1 MISLP
6 PLYAIADAAFG
17 DPVEL
22 ARQLFDGGARLV
34 QVRNKTAGAGKLLR
48 QVEAILQLAPKDC
61 RVIVNDSVD
70 VALLSGAAGV
80 HLGQGDL
87 PAAMARK
94 ILPPNSIIGV
104 STHNLEQALLYQ
116 SEPVDYI
123 AAGPVFQT
131 STKANAE
138 PTIGLEGLREIC
150 ASVKRPVVAI
160 GGITRQNA
168 SAVFECGTTSVAV
181 ISDLLKF
188 QDVTRQTAEW
198 LRYNSNVCQSPWTS
212 TS

>member
-6 PLYAIADAAFG
+6 PLYAVADAAFG

-34 QVRNKTAGAGKLLR
+34 QVRNKLAGAGALLR
-48 QVEAILQLAPKDC
+48 QVEATLQIAPKGC

-80 HLGQGDL
+80 HLGQADL
-87 PAAMARK
+87 PAAKARSL
-94 ILPPNSIIGV
+94 LPPNSIIGV
-104 STHNLEQALLYQ
+104 STHSLAQALRCQ
-116 SEPVDYI
+116 TEPVDYI

-131 STKANAE
+131 STKSDAE
-138 PTIGLEGLREIC
+138 PTIGLDGLREIC
-150 ASVKRPVVAI
+150 ASVKLPVVAI

-168 SAVFECGTTSVAV
+168 RAVLECGVSSVAV
-181 ISDLLKF
+181 ISDLLRF
-188 QDVTRQTAEW
+188 EDVTHRTEEW
-198 LRYNSNVCQSPWTS
+198 LRYNSNLCQSPWTS

>member
-6 PLYAIADAAFG
+6 PLYAVADAAFG

-34 QVRNKTAGAGKLLR
+34 QVRNKLAGAGALLR
-48 QVEAILQLAPKDC
+48 QVEATLQIVPKGC

-80 HLGQGDL
+80 HLGQADL
-87 PAAMARK
+87 PAAKARSL
-94 ILPPNSIIGV
+94 LPPNSIIGV
-104 STHNLEQALLYQ
+104 STHSLAQALRCQ
-116 SEPVDYI
+116 TEPVDYI

-131 STKANAE
+131 STKSDAE
-138 PTIGLEGLREIC
+138 PTIGLDGLREIC
-150 ASVKRPVVAI
+150 ASVKLPVVAI

-168 SAVFECGTTSVAV
+168 RAVLDCGVSSVAV
-181 ISDLLKF
+181 ISDLLRF
-188 QDVTRQTAEW
+188 EDVTHRTEEW
-198 LRYNSNVCQSPWTS
+198 LRYNSNLCQSPWTS

>member
-17 DPVEL
+17 DPVLL

-34 QVRNKTAGAGKLLR
+34 QVRNKIADAGELLR
-48 QVEAILQLAPKDC
+48 QVQAILELAPKDC
-61 RVIVNDSVD
+61 QVIVNDSVD
-70 VALLSGAAGV
+70 VALLAGATGV
-80 HLGQGDL
+80 HLGQSDL
-87 PAAMARK
+87 PAAKARM

-104 STHNLEQALLYQ
+104 STHNLDQALQ
-116 SEPVDYI
+116 CQTQPVDYI

-131 STKANAE
+131 STKTDAE
-138 PTIGLEGLREIC
+138 PTIGLDGLREIC
-150 ASVKRPVVAI
+150 TRVKMPVVAI
-160 GGITRQNA
+160 GGITLQNA
-168 SAVFECGTTSVAV
+168 SGVFECGVSSAAV

-188 QDVTRQTAEW
+188 EDVARRTADW
-198 LRYNSNVCQSPWTS
+198 LRYNSKVCQSPWTS

>member
-1 MISLP
+1 MIALP

-34 QVRNKTAGAGKLLR
+34 QVRNKTAGAGELLR
-48 QVEAILQLAPKDC
+48 QVQAILELAPKDC
-61 RVIVNDSVD
+61 SVIVNDYVD

-80 HLGQGDL
+80 HLGQRDL
-87 PAAMARK
+87 SPAMARS

-104 STHNLEQALLYQ
+104 STHNLEQALQ
-116 SEPVDYI
+116 CQTEPINYI

-131 STKANAE
+131 STKADAE
-138 PTIGLEGLREIC
+138 PIIGLDGLREIC
-150 ASVKRPVVAI
+150 TKVKIPVVAI

-168 SAVFECGTTSVAV
+168 NSVFKCGVSSTAV

-188 QDVTRQTAEW
+188 EDITRRTVDW
-198 LRYNSNVCQSPWTS
+198 LSYNSKVCQSLWTS